1 MDLNYQEIADRAA
14 AHALKSGIILDYSE
28 KSIVEVESILG
39 EYYNHLAEYDG
50 REGADTLWNIA
61 VHYGIYLG
69 ETMLRL
75 RLGEKGFAWYMDN
88 GIPVLKNRTS
98 AQISPIT
105 KAHKR
110 MLNGPEDNV
119 KSFFDVAILLADG
132 KFPTKH
138 VVHRA
143 INVQLPSGQ
152 IIENVPY
159 RDITPY
165 IMMIEEGRE
174 DFLILES
181 QNGFF
186 QFYGIDNQFVAEVRV
201 NLPNGDFQTYSI
213 IDKEKEQQM
222 ERTRLSTPYGQFT
235 PTKREV
241 VPLGLVQTVVRAY
254 YEHINAED
262 FLKSIPC
269 VDTTE
274 ETKRCMGLIK

>member
-14 AHALKSGIILDYSE
+14 AHALKSGITLDYSE
-28 KSIVEVESILG
+28 KSIGEVESILG

-75 RLGEKGFAWYMDN
+75 QLGEKGFAWYLDN
-88 GIPVLKNRTS
+88 GMPVLKNRTS
-98 AQISPIT
+98 VQISPIT

-110 MLNGPEDNV
+110 MLNGPEDSV

-181 QNGFF
+181 QDGFF

-201 NLPNGDFQTYSI
+201 NLPKGDFQTYSI

-222 ERTRLSTPYGQFT
+222 ERIRLSTPYGHFT
-235 PTKREV
+235 PT
-241 VPLGLVQTVVRAY
+241 
-254 YEHINAED
+254 
-262 FLKSIPC
+262 
-269 VDTTE
+269 
-274 ETKRCMGLIK
+274 